1 MGITLVNRLRFDATR
16 VGLNF
21 SKGVAANINEA
32 ADEIER
38 LTAAPAQQEPV
49 AWQVALN
56 GGHRQTTAYRE
67 TADMWREGGA
77 ELIPLYAAPPAD
89 AKAEVERAAKEIEE
103 VYRKSDAERTKAAD
117 LVKALEVA
125 QKTLKRI
132 GFVGRGSY
140 GDGDREMNVINDAL
154 AAWKARDNE

>member
-16 VGLNF
+16 VELNF
-21 SKGVAANINEA
+21 SKGVAANIIEA

-89 AKAEVERAAKEIEE
+89 AKATE
-103 VYRKSDAERTKAAD
+103 
-117 LVKALEVA
+117 LVKALEEIAADCEKAGPIVA
-125 QKTLKRI
+125 PLNDSLAAAYDRI
-132 GFVGRGSY
+132 ARSL
-140 GDGDREMNVINDAL
+140 RAAL
-154 AAWKARDNE
+154 AAWRGK